1 MVAATN
7 KVDHPNELG
16 RPICGV
22 HKHPRASD
30 GTLGRD
36 HHRDVGRLD
45 D

>member
-1 MVAATN
+1 MAVAN
-7 KVDHPNELG
+7 GVDHPNKPG
-16 RPICGV
+16 RPVCGD

-36 HHRDVGRLD
+36 HRRDVGCLD

>member
-7 KVDHPNELG
+7 GVDHPNEVG
-16 RPICGV
+16 RHVCDD
-22 HKHPRASD
+22 HKHPEASD

-36 HHRDVGRLD
+36 QRRDVGCLD